1 MHAFMRRMKTI
12 EQTLVYVGGIV
23 VAARRLAELFKPFI
37 DFVRQRLRRIILPDR
52 HRLIGWRPAPRRG
65 PEARWQPL
73 LAVERHR
80 TTAVAVEVGEPIAT
94 KLQLNIDAI
103 IAGCASSH
111 LGTNVLQVF
120 ADLQLLD
127 APLGPVGMSLL
138 YRAAAEES

>member
-1 MHAFMRRMKTI
+1 MLDSH
-12 EQTLVYVGGIV
+12 
-23 VAARRLAELFKPFI
+23 RLAGRHLFPAE
-37 DFVRQRLRRIILPDR
+37 RLKQGGN
-52 HRLIGWRPAPRRG
+52 HV
-65 PEARWQPL
+65 

-80 TTAVAVEVGEPIAT
+80 TSAVAIEEGEPVAT

-138 YRAAAEES
+138 YRAAAEEVIDVFWLQYVREHENHSTTVETSQGRR